1 MRKRHHSGQSP
12 ARQYFYLHTAI
23 LRRALEFIPT
33 LTTPQF
39 DQFDV
44 PITNIS
50 IYTKIYTQTGSFY
63 MHLNSNRP
71 KHKRQ
76 NQTRWKC
83 EEETT
88 EEQMKHA
95 IIVEDYNEG
104 KGE

>member
-1 MRKRHHSGQSP
+1 MFLFRQAEVYLKIVILWLLQMRKRHHSGQSP

-76 NQTRWKC
+76 NQTR
-83 EEETT
+83 
-88 EEQMKHA
+88 
-95 IIVEDYNEG
+95 
-104 KGE
+104 